1 MDAVVASVMVD
12 GNDIEALAA
21 FWSKL
26 LGIGE
31 RTRVPGYIWLDA
43 MPEDGPS
50 LAFQQ
55 VPEPKQVKNRVHL
68 DISADDPEAFIARV
82 EELGGSRLADHELE
96 GFHWTVLADPEG
108 NEFCVAKSE

>member
-31 RTRVPGYIWLDA
+31 KSRFPGYIWL
-43 MPEDGPS
+43 ESLGQGGPS

-55 VPEPKQVKNRVHL
+55 VPEAKQVKNRLHL
-68 DISADDPEAFIARV
+68 DLSTDNPGAFIARV

-96 GFHWTVLADPEG
+96 GFHWTVLGDPEG

>member
-1 MDAVVASVMVD
+1 MNAVVASVMVD

-26 LGIGE
+26 LGIAE
-31 RTRVPGYIWLDA
+31 KMRFPGYLWLNA
-43 MPEDGPS
+43 MTEGGPA

-55 VPEPKQVKNRVHL
+55 VPEPKQVKNRLHL

-108 NEFCVAKSE
+108 NEFCVTKSE